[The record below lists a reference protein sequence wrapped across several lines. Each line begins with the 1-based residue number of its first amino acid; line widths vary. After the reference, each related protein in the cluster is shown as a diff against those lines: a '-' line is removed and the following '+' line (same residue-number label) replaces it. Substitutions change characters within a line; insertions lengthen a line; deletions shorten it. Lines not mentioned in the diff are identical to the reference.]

1 MITLTLIIFGLSIL
15 AIAIAG
21 YIIGYQIGKKDGK
34 AEAEKINSPTETL
47 DKIQK
52 IIDDEYDTNKDQ

>member
-1 MITLTLIIFGLSIL
+1 MITLTLIIFGLSIF

-21 YIIGYQIGKKDGK
+21 YIVGYRVGKRDGK